1 MDKITLKKIYSPI
14 WLKRQIVKKSG
25 NGAVVYVD
33 KEFIGKEA
41 IVIIEED
48 KHE

>member
-1 MDKITLKKIYSPI
+1 VNKLKLEHIYNPI
-14 WLKRQIVKKSG
+14 FLKRQIVKKSG

-48 KHE
+48 KSD